1 MLQLS
6 MDFSP
11 LGKLP
16 GDDEGR
22 AGMLKNKSPAG
33 GEVAGRPA
41 KMEEAEMK
49 SHGLGPGPGLIN
61 DDPYK
66 GTLTVGSYTKC
77 ALLASFLP

>member
-49 SHGLGPGPGLIN
+49 KSWGWPWPW
-61 DDPYK
+61 PYQR
-66 GTLTVGSYTKC
+66 
-77 ALLASFLP
+77 